1 MVVVGKIDAT
11 VSLPP
16 LITNLEMPEFTFFHA
31 IQCGLF
37 FGIGFLASTWLN
49 LSGVKKSDDESP
61 EPAPANEQDEEDT
74 DLSDMLQCAVENVQ
88 SLADGMRIDVHEH
101 SQSVERINNDLTAIS
116 GVDGVARVIAHLIDA
131 NRHLDTRLNVAESR
145 LLEQSQ
151 QLRSHRV
158 EARTD
163 ALTGLPNRRVFD
175 EGLQR
180 LFDNRQRL
188 QEPASLIMID
198 IDHFKEVNDRY
209 GHPVGDACL
218 QSVGEMI
225 RETVLPLGGIAVR
238 YGGEE
243 FAVLFP
249 QTEIFDAKIA
259 AQRINHRI
267 EKLTVEFEQTKLSV
281 TVSLGVAELFRDD
294 SPKDWLGRA
303 DRALYDAK
311 RRGRNRACWHD
322 CHGSHEISK
331 GTDPSLVVN
340 EGEVASPRQE
350 FLRDIDRRLAMFL
363 RVHQPLGLFVVNID
377 PIDQRVA
384 ITQSDFKEIES
395 GVHQAIKGL
404 LREMDHVC
412 KLSKMQFGTLLPNTT
427 EAAAAMVAQRARDA
441 ISQLQFETP
450 NGVVQVT
457 VTCGVTEA
465 SEGDSAKDLM
475 ARAEHCMKQGSELG
489 GNLIVCSQDRCEDM
503 PPEQESTTS
512 VIAK

>member
-1 MVVVGKIDAT
+1 M
-11 VSLPP
+11 PP
-16 LITNLEMPEFTFFHA
+16 LIANLEMPEFTLFHA

-49 LSGVKKSDDESP
+49 LSGGQKSDEDIPETTLADEPSKTS
-61 EPAPANEQDEEDT
+61 EQDA
-74 DLSDMLQCAVENVQ
+74 DLAEMLHSVVENVQ
-88 SLADGMRIDVHEH
+88 SLADGMRTDVHKH
-101 SQSVERINNDLTAIS
+101 SQSVERINNDLSEIS
-116 GVDGVARVIAHLIDA
+116 GVEGVARVIAHLIEA
-131 NRHLDTRLNVAESR
+131 NRHLDTRLNVAENR
-145 LLEQSQ
+145 LLEQSH

-188 QEPASLIMID
+188 QEPGSLIMID
-198 IDHFKEVNDRY
+198 IDHFKEFNDRY

-218 QSVGEMI
+218 QAVGEVI
-225 RETVLPLGGIAVR
+225 RQTVQPLGGIAVR

-249 QTEIFDAKIA
+249 QTEIFDAKVA
-259 AQRINHRI
+259 AQRINYKI
-267 EKLTVEFEQTKLSV
+267 EKLQVKLEQTKLAV

-294 SPKDWLGRA
+294 TPKDWLGRA

-322 CHGSHEISK
+322 CHGCHEIPK
-331 GTDPSLVVN
+331 GADPAWEAEEAGAS
-340 EGEVASPRQE
+340 SPRQE
-350 FLRDIDRRLAMFL
+350 FLRDVDRRLAMFQ
-363 RVHQPLGLFVVNID
+363 RKQQPLGMFVVNID

-384 ITQSDFKEIES
+384 ITQGDFKQIES
-395 GVHQAIKGL
+395 GVHLAIKGL
-404 LREMDHVC
+404 LRDMDHVC
-412 KLSKMQFGTLLPNTT
+412 KLSKMQFGALLPGTDGT
-427 EAAAAMVAQRARDA
+427 AAALVAERARKT
-441 ISQLQFETP
+441 IGQLQFETP

-465 SEGDSAKDLM
+465 REGDNSKGLVS
-475 ARAEHCMKQGSELG
+475 RAELCVKQGTEQG
-489 GNLIVCSQDRCEDM
+489 GNVIVRSQDKCDQATA
-503 PPEQESTTS
+503 EQESTTP
-512 VIAK
+512 VIAS